1 MYNIVKH
8 VTDVSYSFLFINFVI
23 RVIMRLYLHMVK
35 REVERPTRWKD
46 INTNLRKRERH
57 LQHSS
62 SVERMR
68 VLFQDR

>member
-8 VTDVSYSFLFINFVI
+8 VTDVSYSFLFLNFVI
-23 RVIMRLYLHMVK
+23 RVIMRLYLHLVK
-35 REVERPTRWKD
+35 QEVERHTLWKD
-46 INTNLRKRERH
+46 INTNHRKRERH

-62 SVERMR
+62 SVERMK

>member
-8 VTDVSYSFLFINFVI
+8 VTDVSYSFLFLNFVI

-35 REVERPTRWKD
+35 QEVERHTLWKD
-46 INTNLRKRERH
+46 INTNHRKRERH

-62 SVERMR
+62 SVERMK